1 MKQETL
7 YKINQLEEK
16 YCHGCL
22 LKKLNRDRGNQT
34 SAHKFCISE
43 CSVGLKIRSHG
54 NQLQ

>member
-22 LKKLNRDRGNQT
+22 LKKINRDRGNRT
-34 SAHKFCISE
+34 SAHKFCISQ